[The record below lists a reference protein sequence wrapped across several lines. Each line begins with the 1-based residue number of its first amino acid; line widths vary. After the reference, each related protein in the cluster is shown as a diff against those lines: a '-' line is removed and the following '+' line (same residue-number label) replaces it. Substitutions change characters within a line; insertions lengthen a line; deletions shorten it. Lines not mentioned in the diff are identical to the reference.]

1 MHEAAISQ
9 GERAVNKLKQ
19 LGACGQS
26 PWLDY
31 LKRSLIEKGELRS
44 LIERDGLKGVTSNPS
59 IFEKAIGETDE
70 YAQALN
76 AFQAQAD
83 HSISAIYEHLA
94 IADIRAAADVLRS
107 VYEQTDGR
115 DGYISLE
122 CSPYLANDTEA
133 TVAEA
138 LRLWAAVNRPNLMV
152 KVPATPAGIPA
163 IRQLISLGL
172 NINVTLLFAVNVY
185 EQVVEAYISGLEDLA
200 RARGDV
206 VKIGSVASI
215 FVSRIDV
222 ATDKRLDKLNDK
234 KSADRLRGKAGIANA
249 KIAYARYK
257 VLFSGPR
264 WQQLAEAGAKT
275 QRLLWASTSTKSP
288 AYKDTMYVDAL
299 IGRDTVDTIPPG
311 TMDAFR
317 DHGEVIPDAI
327 EQDVPGAR
335 AMLAD
340 LEEHGVLLK
349 EITDELV
356 KDGVQQFADA
366 FDKLFGTIAKRRHTL
381 RDGERAGLEISLG
394 SSEMKTAVDAE
405 MEVWR
410 KDGRIRRLWA
420 GDKSLWTGSDED
432 KWVGWLP
439 VVEQELADI
448 DRLRDF
454 AEQVKRSGFADVVL
468 LGMGGSSLGPEVLG
482 ETFGRQS
489 SWPHFHMLDSTDP
502 AQIKTIERWVD
513 LGKTLFIVSS
523 KSGSTLE
530 PNIFMDYF
538 FDRVSTVRS
547 KDKAG
552 EHFVAVTDPGSPLE
566 RRAKQLR
573 FAHIFHG
580 ISSIGGRYSVLSKFG
595 LVPAAAMGLDVRR
608 LLETTRTMQRSCAA
622 DVPPSENPGVQ
633 LGVAM
638 GVAATRFGRDK
649 VTIIA
654 SPGIADFGAWLEQL
668 LAESTGK
675 QGRGLIPLAGEPLTV
690 PECYGSDRLF
700 AYLELDGQVD
710 ASQRQGVEALERAG
724 HPVAKIRVKDV
735 WHIGQEFFRWEI
747 ATAVAGSIIGIDP
760 FNQPDVEASKDK
772 TRALTDAYEK
782 SHRQPEE
789 APMFRENGVALYADP
804 RNAAQLGRHNTLAG
818 YLKSHFG
825 RVQAGAKS
833 GDYVALLAYIERNA
847 AHTRALTEMRTR
859 IRDKTRAATCLGFGP
874 RFQHSTGQ
882 AYKGGPNSG
891 VFLQITCDDP
901 ADIDVPG
908 HSYSFGV
915 VKTAQASGDLAV
927 LVERDRRALRIH
939 LKHVDAGL
947 EELSHAIDTAL
958 E

>member
-1 MHEAAISQ
+1 
-9 GERAVNKLKQ
+9 VNKLKQ
-19 LGACGQS
+19 LEACGQS

-31 LKRSLIEKGELRS
+31 LKRSLIEKGELREF
-44 LIERDGLKGVTSNPS
+44 IERDGLKGVTSNPS
-59 IFEKAIGETDE
+59 IFEKAIGETEE
-70 YAQALN
+70 YAEALKR
-76 AFQAQAD
+76 FQAQAD

-94 IADIRAAADVLRS
+94 IADIRAAADVLRP
-107 VYEQTDGR
+107 VYEQTQGR

-122 CSPYLANDTEA
+122 CSPYLANDTDA

-138 LRLWAAVNRPNLMV
+138 LRLWAVVDRPNLMV
-152 KVPATPAGIPA
+152 KVPATPPGVPA
-163 IRQLISLGL
+163 IRQLIGRGL
-172 NINVTLLFAVNVY
+172 NINITLLFAVSVY
-185 EQVVEAYISGLEDLA
+185 EQVVEAYLAGLEDLI
-200 RARGDV
+200 RSGGDLS
-206 VKIGSVASI
+206 KIGSVASI

-222 ATDKRLDKLNDK
+222 ATDKRLGEPGDEKLE
-234 KSADRLRGKAGIANA
+234 RLRGKAGIANA

-257 VLFSGPR
+257 ALFSGPR
-264 WQQLAEAGAKT
+264 WQHLAEGGAKT
-275 QRLLWASTSTKSP
+275 QRLLWASTSTKNP
-288 AYKDTMYVDAL
+288 AYKDTMYVEAL
-299 IGRDTVDTIPPG
+299 IGRDTVDTIPPA

-317 DHGEVIPDAI
+317 DHGAVDTDAI
-327 EQDVPGAR
+327 EQDVSGAR
-335 AMLAD
+335 TLLAE
-340 LEEHGVLLK
+340 LEKQGVSLK

-356 KDGVQQFADA
+356 KDGMRQFADA
-366 FDKLFGTIAKRRHTL
+366 FDKLFGTIAKRRRML
-381 RDGERAGLEISLG
+381 IEGERTCLVIALG
-394 SSEMKTAVDAE
+394 SPEMKTAIDAE
-405 MEVWR
+405 AEAWR
-410 KDGRIRRLWA
+410 EDGRIRRLWA
-420 GDKSLWTGSDED
+420 GDKALWTGTDEA
-432 KWVGWLP
+432 KWVGWLH
-439 VVEQELADI
+439 VAEQELADL
-448 DRLRDF
+448 DRLRSF
-454 AEQVKRSGFADVVL
+454 AEHVKKVEFTDVVL

-482 ETFGRQS
+482 ETFGRQAGG
-489 SWPHFHMLDSTDP
+489 PRFHMLDSTDP
-502 AQIKTIERWVD
+502 AQITAIERSIDVA
-513 LGKTLFIVSS
+513 KTLFIVSS

-538 FDRVSTVRS
+538 LDRVGAARGKEKV
-547 KDKAG
+547 G
-552 EHFVAVTDPGSPLE
+552 EHFIAVTDPGSPLE
-566 RRAKQLR
+566 RRARQFQ
-573 FAHIFHG
+573 FAYVFHG
-580 ISSIGGRYSVLSKFG
+580 VPPIGGRYSVLSKFG
-595 LVPAAAMGLDVRR
+595 LVPAAAMGLDVGR
-608 LLETTRTMQRSCAA
+608 LLETTLTMQRSCGA

-638 GVAATRFGRDK
+638 GIAATRFGRDK

-690 PECYGSDRLF
+690 PECYGSDRFF
-700 AYLELDGQVD
+700 AYLELDGQAD
-710 ASQRQGVEALERAG
+710 PSQRQAVEALERAG
-724 HPVAKIRVKDV
+724 HPVAKISVKDV
-735 WHIGQEFFRWEI
+735 WHIGREFFRWEI

-782 SHRQPEE
+782 SHRVPED
-789 APMFRENGVALYADP
+789 APVFRENGMALYADP
-804 RNAAQLGRHNTLAG
+804 RNAAELGRHNTLAG

-825 RVQAGAKS
+825 RVHAGGKG

-847 AHTRALTEMRTR
+847 AHTRALTEMRRR

-927 LVERDRRALRIH
+927 LVERDRRALRVH

-947 EELSHAIDTAL
+947 EKLSHAIDAAL

>member
-1 MHEAAISQ
+1 M
-9 GERAVNKLKQ
+9 NKLMQ
-19 LGACGQS
+19 LAACGQS

-31 LKRSLIEKGELRS
+31 LKRSLIEKGELGM

-70 YAQALN
+70 YADALKQL
-76 AFQAQAD
+76 QAQTD

-94 IADIRAAADVLRS
+94 IADIRAAADVLRP
-107 VYEQTDGR
+107 VYEQSHGR

-122 CSPYLANDTEA
+122 CSPYLANDTDA
-133 TVAEA
+133 TIAEA
-138 LRLWAAVNRPNLMV
+138 LRLWAAVERPNLMV
-152 KVPATPAGIPA
+152 KVPATPAGTPA
-163 IRQLISLGL
+163 VRHLIGRGL
-172 NINVTLLFAVNVY
+172 NINITLLFSVSVY
-185 EQVVEAYISGLEDLA
+185 EQVAEAYIAGLEDLN
-200 RARGDV
+200 RSGGDLS
-206 VKIGSVASI
+206 KIGSVASI

-222 ATDKRLDKLNDK
+222 ATDKRLDKLGDK
-234 KSADRLRGKAGIANA
+234 KLADRLRGKAGIANA

-257 VLFSGPR
+257 ALFSGPR
-264 WQQLAEAGAKT
+264 WEHLAEAGAQT

-288 AYKDTMYVDAL
+288 GYKDTMYIEAL
-299 IGRDTVDTIPPG
+299 IGRDTVDTIPPA

-317 DHGEVIPDAI
+317 DHGEVIPDVI
-327 EQDVPGAR
+327 EQDLASAR
-335 AMLAD
+335 AMLAE
-340 LEEHGVLLK
+340 LEQNGVSLK
-349 EITDELV
+349 EVTDELV

-366 FDKLFGTIAKRRHTL
+366 FDKLFGTIAKRRRTL
-381 RDGERAGLEISLG
+381 FEGEHACLEIEPG
-394 SSEMKTAVDAE
+394 SPEMKAAVDAE

-410 KDGRIRRLWA
+410 RDGRIRRLWA

-432 KWVGWLP
+432 KWVGWLHI
-439 VVEQELADI
+439 VEQELADLNA
-448 DRLRDF
+448 LRGF
-454 AEQVKRSGFADVVL
+454 AERVKQGAFTDVVL

-482 ETFGRQS
+482 KTFGRQAG
-489 SWPHFHMLDSTDP
+489 WPRFHMLDSTDP
-502 AQIKTIERWVD
+502 AQIKVIEQAID

-538 FDRVSTVRS
+538 FDRVGAGRG

-552 EHFVAVTDPGSPLE
+552 EHFIAVTDSGSPLE
-566 RRAKQLR
+566 RRTNQLH
-573 FAHIFHG
+573 FACVFHG
-580 ISSIGGRYSVLSKFG
+580 APSIGGRYSVLSKFG
-595 LVPAAAMGLDVRR
+595 LVPAAAMGLDTRR
-608 LLETTRTMQRSCAA
+608 LLEMARTMQRSCGA

-654 SPGIADFGAWLEQL
+654 SPGIADLGAWLEQL

-690 PECYGSDRLF
+690 PECYGSDRFF
-700 AYLELDGQVD
+700 AYLELDGQID
-710 ASQRQGVEALERAG
+710 PSQRQAVAELERAG
-724 HPVAKIRVKDV
+724 HPVARIRVKDI

-782 SHRQPEE
+782 SHRLPEE
-789 APMFRENGVALYADP
+789 APVFRENGVALYADP

-825 RVQAGAKS
+825 RVHAGEKS
-833 GDYVALLAYIERNA
+833 GDYVALLAYIERDA
-847 AHTRALTEMRTR
+847 AHTRALTTMRTR

-891 VFLQITCDDP
+891 VFLQVTCDDP
-901 ADIDVPG
+901 ADIDVPD

-915 VKTAQASGDLAV
+915 VKAAQASGDLAV
-927 LVERDRRALRIH
+927 LVERDRRALRVH

-947 EELSHAIDTAL
+947 EELSHAIDAAL

>member
-1 MHEAAISQ
+1 
-9 GERAVNKLKQ
+9 VNKLKQ
-19 LGACGQS
+19 LEACGQS

-31 LKRSLIEKGELRS
+31 LKRSLIEKGDLRT
-44 LIERDGLKGVTSNPS
+44 LIARDGLKGITSNPS

-70 YAQALN
+70 YADALTQ
-76 AFQAQAD
+76 FQAQAD
-83 HSISAIYEHLA
+83 HSISEIYEHLA
-94 IADIRAAADVLRS
+94 IADIRAAADVLRPL
-107 VYEQTDGR
+107 YEQTHGR

-133 TVAEA
+133 TIGEA
-138 LRLWAAVNRPNLMV
+138 LRLWSAVDRPNLMV
-152 KVPATPAGIPA
+152 KVPATAAGIPA
-163 IRQLISLGL
+163 IRQLIGRAL
-172 NINVTLLFAVNVY
+172 NINITLLFAVSVY
-185 EQVVEAYISGLEDLA
+185 EQVVEAYLAGLEDLN
-200 RARGDV
+200 RAGGDLS
-206 VKIGSVASI
+206 KIGSVASI

-222 ATDKRLDKLNDK
+222 ATDKRLDKLGDK
-234 KSADRLRGKAGIANA
+234 KLADRSRGKAGIANA

-257 VLFSGPR
+257 ALFSGPR
-264 WQQLAEAGAKT
+264 WQHLAEAGAQT

-288 AYKDTMYVDAL
+288 AYKDTMYVEAL
-299 IGRDTVDTIPPG
+299 IGRDTVDTIPPA

-317 DHGEVIPDAI
+317 DHGEAIPDVI
-327 EQDVPGAR
+327 EQDLVGAR
-335 AMLAD
+335 AMLAE
-340 LEEHGVLLK
+340 LEEHGVSLA
-349 EITDELV
+349 EVTDELV

-366 FDKLFGTIAKRRHTL
+366 FDKLFDTIAKRRRAL
-381 RDGERAGLEISLG
+381 LEGERASLQIALG
-394 SSEMKTAVDAE
+394 SAEMKIAVDAE

-410 KDGRIRRLWA
+410 EDGRIRRLWA
-420 GDKSLWTGSDED
+420 GDKSLWSGADED
-432 KWVGWLP
+432 KWVGWLHI
-439 VVEQELADI
+439 VEQELTDL
-448 DRLRDF
+448 DRLCGF
-454 AEQVKRSGFADVVL
+454 AEQVKKVAFTDVVL
-468 LGMGGSSLGPEVLG
+468 LGMGGSSLGPEVLS
-482 ETFGRQS
+482 ETFERQAG
-489 SWPHFHMLDSTDP
+489 WPRFHMLDSTDP
-502 AQIKTIERWVD
+502 AQIKTIERSID

-523 KSGSTLE
+523 KSGTTLE
-530 PNIFMDYF
+530 PNIFMNYF
-538 FDRVSTVRS
+538 FDRVGAVRG

-552 EHFVAVTDPGSPLE
+552 EHFIAVTDPGSPLE
-566 RRAKQLR
+566 RRANQLH
-573 FAHIFHG
+573 FASMFHG
-580 ISSIGGRYSVLSKFG
+580 APSIGGRYSVLSKFG
-595 LVPAAAMGLDVRR
+595 LAPAAAMGLDVRR
-608 LLETTRTMQRSCAA
+608 LLETTRTMQRSCGA

-690 PECYGSDRLF
+690 PECYGSDRFF

-710 ASQRQGVEALERAG
+710 PSQRQAVEALERAG
-724 HPVAKIRVKDV
+724 HPVAKISVKDV
-735 WHIGQEFFRWEI
+735 WHIGQELFRWEI
-747 ATAVAGSIIGIDP
+747 ATAVAGSIMGIDP

-782 SHRQPEE
+782 SHRLPEE
-789 APMFRENGVALYADP
+789 APVFRENGVALYADP
-804 RNAAQLGRHNTLAG
+804 RNAGELGRHNTLAG

-825 RVQAGAKS
+825 RVQAGAKA

-847 AHTRALTEMRTR
+847 AHTRALTQMRRR
-859 IRDKTRAATCLGFGP
+859 IRDKTRAATCVGFGP

-891 VFLQITCDDP
+891 VFLQVTCDDP

-908 HSYSFGV
+908 HSYSFGI
-915 VKTAQASGDLAV
+915 VKAAQASGDLAV
-927 LVERDRRALRIH
+927 LVERDRRVLRVH

-947 EELSHAIDTAL
+947 EELSHAIDAAL

>member
-1 MHEAAISQ
+1 
-9 GERAVNKLKQ
+9 VNKLKQ
-19 LGACGQS
+19 LEACGQS

-31 LKRSLIEKGELRS
+31 LKRSLIEKGDLRV

-70 YAQALN
+70 YAQALT

-94 IADIRAAADVLRS
+94 IADIRAAADVLRP
-107 VYEQTDGR
+107 VYEQTHGR

-138 LRLWAAVNRPNLMV
+138 LRLWAAVDRPNLMV

-163 IRQLISLGL
+163 IRQLIGRAL
-172 NINVTLLFAVNVY
+172 NINITLLFAVSVY
-185 EQVVEAYISGLEDLA
+185 EEVVEAYISGLEDLA
-200 RARGDV
+200 RAGGDV
-206 VKIGSVASI
+206 AKIGSVASI

-222 ATDKRLDKLNDK
+222 ATDQRLGKLGDEK
-234 KSADRLRGKAGIANA
+234 LAERLRGRAGIANA

-257 VLFSGPR
+257 ALFSGPR
-264 WQQLAEAGAKT
+264 WRHLAEAGAKT
-275 QRLLWASTSTKSP
+275 QRLLWASTSTKNP
-288 AYKDTMYVDAL
+288 AYKDTMYVEAL
-299 IGRDTVDTIPPG
+299 IGRDTVDTIPPA

-317 DHGEVIPDAI
+317 DHGAVVPDAI
-327 EQDVPGAR
+327 EQDVSGAR
-335 AMLAD
+335 ALLAK
-340 LEEHGVLLK
+340 LEENGVSLK
-349 EITDELV
+349 DITDELV

-366 FDKLFGTIAKRRHTL
+366 FDKLFGTIAKRRRTL
-381 RDGERAGLEISLG
+381 CDGERACLEITPG
-394 SSEMKTAVDAE
+394 SPEMKTAFEAE

-410 KDGRIRRLWA
+410 KDGHIRRLWA
-420 GDKSLWTGSDED
+420 GDKSLWAGTDKN
-432 KWVGWLP
+432 KWVGWLH
-439 VVEQELADI
+439 VAEKELAEI

-454 AEQVKRSGFADVVL
+454 AVEVKQRGLTDVVL
-468 LGMGGSSLGPEVLG
+468 LGMGGSSLGPEVLC
-482 ETFGRQS
+482 ETFGQQAG
-489 SWPHFHMLDSTDP
+489 WPRFHMLDSTDP
-502 AQIKTIERWVD
+502 AQIKTIEQAID

-530 PNIFMDYF
+530 PNIFLDYF
-538 FDRVSTVRS
+538 FDRVGAAGG

-552 EHFVAVTDPGSPLE
+552 EHFIAVTDFGSPLE
-566 RRAKQLR
+566 QRAIELR
-573 FAHIFHG
+573 FTRVFHG
-580 ISSIGGRYSVLSKFG
+580 APSIGGRYSVLSKFG
-595 LVPAAAMGLDVRR
+595 LAPAAVIGLDVRR
-608 LLETTRTMQRSCAA
+608 LLETTRTMQRSCGA

-633 LGVAM
+633 LGVAI
-638 GVAATRFGRDK
+638 GVAATHFGRDK

-710 ASQRQGVEALERAG
+710 PLQRQAVDALERAG
-724 HPVAKIRVKDV
+724 HPVAKISVKDV
-735 WHIGQEFFRWEI
+735 WRIGQEFFRWEI

-760 FNQPDVEASKDK
+760 FNQPDVEASKNK
-772 TRALTDAYEK
+772 TRALTAAYEK
-782 SHRQPEE
+782 SHPLPED
-789 APMFRENGVALYADP
+789 APMFRENGLTLYADP

-818 YLKSHFG
+818 YLKSHFD
-825 RVQAGAKS
+825 RVHAGAKS

-847 AHTRALTEMRTR
+847 AHTRTLTEMRTR

-901 ADIDVPG
+901 ADISVPG
-908 HSYSFGV
+908 RSYSFGV
-915 VKTAQASGDLAV
+915 VKAAQASGDLAV
-927 LVERDRRALRIH
+927 LVERDRRALRVH

-947 EELSHAIDTAL
+947 EELSHAIDAAL